1 MEDRPSTHLGFI
13 TGLAIDSSGNL
24 FLADLL
30 GQRVRKI
37 DTDGIISTICGDGI
51 PGYSGDGGPAT
62 NASVLYPFG
71 LAADSGG
78 NVYLSDFNQAVR
90 ILQPQAQ

>member
-1 MEDRPSTHLGFI
+1 MD
-13 TGLAIDSSGNL
+13 AAGNL

-37 DTDGIISTICGDGI
+37 DPNGIISTVGGDGI

-62 NASVLYPFG
+62 NASVLYPLG
-71 LAADSGG
+71 LATDSRG

-90 ILQPQAQ
+90 ILRPAGQ